1 MDKEIK
7 NLRERTGIRGK
18 SAKMQMGLNE
28 VKRQNEFKKK
38 KKNTRKQKSNKTKR
52 QKKNV
57 YIKIPSFAKCSTLS
71 AGG

>member
-28 VKRQNEFKKK
+28 VKRQNELKKK
-38 KKNTRKQKSNKTKR
+38 KKPQGKKKVIKPRGKKR
-52 QKKNV
+52 M
-57 YIKIPSFAKCSTLS
+57 YI
-71 AGG
+71 

>member
-7 NLRERTGIRGK
+7 NLRERAGIRGK
-18 SAKMQMGLNE
+18 SAKMQIGLNE
-28 VKRQNEFKKK
+28 VRQNEFKKN
-38 KKNTRKQKSNKTKR
+38 KKNTRKEKSNKTKR